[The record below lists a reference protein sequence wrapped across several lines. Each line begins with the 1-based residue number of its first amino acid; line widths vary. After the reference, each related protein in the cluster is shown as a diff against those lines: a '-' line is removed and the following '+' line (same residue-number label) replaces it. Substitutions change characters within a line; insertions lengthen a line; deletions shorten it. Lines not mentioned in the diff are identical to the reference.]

1 MSARSCWWSLLQR
14 RPALIGCLL
23 LIALLL
29 PACRRSRSVAP
40 SAPPPTPP
48 TQAVSAAPALGLP
61 PAPVA
66 ASSGPRTPQH
76 GELFNA
82 FYRFVNDKGR
92 VPRDVEELVNTRYL
106 APLPPPPAG
115 KKYQLNNQS
124 MELSVVDK

>member
-1 MSARSCWWSLLQR
+1 
-14 RPALIGCLL
+14 LIGGL
-23 LIALLL
+23 ALLALLTL
-29 PACRRSRSVAP
+29 PACRRSKRAASSAP
-40 SAPPPTPP
+40 PPPTPP